1 MDGERKK
8 RTLRRQQFVGLKRI
22 AHAIDTFSVG
32 AFDALNWR
40 RSGLTATVVP
50 ITTRQSNRVWARGF
64 AASRIKPL
72 RR

>member
-32 AFDALNWR
+32 AFDPFELA
-40 RSGLTATVVP
+40 P
-50 ITTRQSNRVWARGF
+50 
-64 AASRIKPL
+64 
-72 RR
+72 